1 MTWMDRDPDEA
12 SPWTVAE
19 RQAKVKDDAMLREM
33 ANESAR
39 AMRATWDKIQ
49 ADWRART

>member
-1 MTWMDRDPDEA
+1 MTWMDRDSDGA
-12 SPWTVAE
+12 SP
-19 RQAKVKDDAMLREM
+19 MLREM